1 MKPNS
6 TFRLIP
12 TIAALLLLVTV
23 AGYLLVK
30 NSANPAP
37 SYNGSPPVTAGI
49 GIMGDS
55 LSDEYRAD
63 DARGGIYGPTTLN
76 WVEQLSISRRLN
88 FGPWGTWG
96 EPRRTGYEYNWAR
109 SAARAGTMIATGQH
123 TGLARQ
129 VAEGKVSIVV
139 LWIGNNDFHPTNGT
153 YEEIYNGT
161 LNDQQLQEKL
171 DQVLDDITTAMDTVL
186 DAGPVQMIVMDIGD
200 KSLDPA
206 TRKLYPDDAK
216 LQRVTDAIKE
226 VNAGIKALALDRGVV
241 FVDTNRVGLSVLTR
255 IDLNGYLH
263 VGDQKINFLTRGDD
277 PHHMQLDDFS
287 GHPGTVASGLVAN
300 MVFIEPL
307 ADNFGIII
315 PPLTDEEILVNAGIN

>member
-1 MKPNS
+1 MKPNK
-6 TFRLIP
+6 TFRLILMM
-12 TIAALLLLVTV
+12 AAMLVLGAA
-23 AGYLLVK
+23 AGYLLGK
-30 NSANPAP
+30 NSVDPAP
-37 SYNGSPPVTAGI
+37 ANTGSPAVTVGI

-63 DARGGIYGPTTLN
+63 DARGGIYGPNTLN
-76 WVEQLSISRRLN
+76 WVEQLSISRGLN
-88 FGPWGTWG
+88 FGTWGTWG
-96 EPRRTGYEYNWAR
+96 EPRRSGYEYNWAR
-109 SAARAGTMIATGQH
+109 SGARAGILISTGQH

-161 LNDQQLQEKL
+161 LDDVQLQEKI
-171 DQVLDDITTAMDTVL
+171 DQVLADITTAMDTIL
-186 DAGPVQMIVMDIGD
+186 DAGPVKMIVMDIGD

-206 TRKLYPDDAK
+206 TQKLYPDDAK
-216 LQRVTDAIKE
+216 LQRVTDAIQE
-226 VNAGIKALALDRGVV
+226 VNAGIKALAHDRGVV
-241 FVDTNRVGLSVLTR
+241 FVDTNRVGLSILNR
-255 IDLNGYLH
+255 IDLNGYLR

-277 PHHMQLDDFS
+277 PHYMQLDDFS